1 MLQPKKQK
9 YRKQFRGKRSGVA
22 TSNNEV
28 LYGDFGLKALECAWI
43 NARNIEAARRTVAG
57 VTKRKGKLWIKIFP
71 DKPYTQK
78 PNNSKM
84 SGGKGDVEG
93 YVAVV
98 KPGTI
103 LLEIGGLSQD
113 VAKEA
118 LRLAAHKLPIKT
130 KIIKRFEI

>member
-28 LYGDFGLKALECAWI
+28 LYGDFGLKSLDSAWI
-43 NARNIEAARRTVAG
+43 NARNIEAARRTISGA
-57 VTKRKGKLWIKIFP
+57 TKRKGKLWIKIFP

-98 KPGTI
+98 KPGTV
-103 LLEIGGLSQD
+103 LFEIGGLSEEI
-113 VAKEA
+113 AREA
-118 LRLAAHKLPIKT
+118 LRLASHKLPIKT